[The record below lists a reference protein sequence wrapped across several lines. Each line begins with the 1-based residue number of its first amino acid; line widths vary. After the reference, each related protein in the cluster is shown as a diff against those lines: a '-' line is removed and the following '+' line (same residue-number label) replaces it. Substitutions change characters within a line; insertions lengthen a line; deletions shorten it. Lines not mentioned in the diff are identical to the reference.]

1 MSCWQ
6 SLGGLNASVDWVGEE
21 CLPEITLLDDTCNST
36 LPDSVSATPVTA
48 GSVKSRFTSRQPS
61 HLSSSTNLNTTA
73 QIPCPQN
80 KTLDVLQSNVSSPK
94 ADSFD
99 TEPSKHNGTKDV
111 SETSS
116 SNRASAE
123 ENNSEVHSP
132 ELSRH
137 NGTTEI
143 IDIDAPEQWLDVRY
157 FPDITLLDVTC
168 DSELTQNRDLSFMAV
183 TPDIKPV
190 DSLKNNMPPSELSG
204 QIVAEPGRANTNQS
218 EELSSTLT
226 GNVIHNTSSFS
237 GQSDESMVENIK
249 KTSLEATWDVSQD
262 SVLENSQPSLEP
274 SEPNM
279 VKIQTSA
286 EEVLGAHPANI
297 THDITSSSDMSV
309 HCAPSQFS
317 TSDMQC
323 NTSLNYVPSELHVE
337 PVVTS
342 NTVEANSEELF
353 TSRDAELTSKV
364 PQPSPKTAGSVN
376 STFTSLQLSQLSSP
390 TNLNTTTQIPR
401 PQNNTLDL
409 PSSNVNSPEARSEAT
424 DQDTSVSKNTTEAS
438 LIMNQNC
445 SAERAS
451 GSCDM
456 QNATLDRRSLQKSS
470 GNTVLGDAGA
480 VTFCLQNNTLNT
492 ESTKQN
498 GTITLSEKSVL
509 QNNTLNTESTK
520 QNGTITLSEKSV
532 LQNNTCDT
540 KSPKQNG
547 TITLSEKDSHQIT
560 FDKPSPL
567 NICNATSSPKE
578 NHSEVQPP
586 ELSTHNGTSD
596 STGPIANIVDTPE
609 STFEANPAVEVAS
622 RVGQRQTKDHSQSAP
637 SLTDGLSHTLGHE
650 SMDTENIKA
659 KSFSWDDTL
668 DLRADSLVTST
679 PMTNCKISNTN
690 RGEEGKT
697 IGAQKKLYGDGP
709 SKPDGQMPS
718 EIPSNIICDRK
729 TFLRQPASKSLLPPP
744 KAASQLL
751 RQKLPSALPGRFK
764 AATSSLPMTRRRTQ
778 AEALRNTAASDTPQ
792 TTGRSSF
799 YKLRAST
806 TGAKQPTSGLQV
818 SGVPTGCRAATGLRL
833 PSARSNAPAS
843 SSTNKLCGP
852 TATNSVTKQPLN
864 GGEALPNA
872 KRKKMDAAVPAITA
886 AEISTSCDGVSRA
899 KALKQP
905 GANHRALQ
913 AKPKGHGCAN
923 CVLLEQQLK
932 IQSVELR
939 SLREELLK
947 KNKPE
952 EEGS

>member
-1 MSCWQ
+1 MSSWK
-6 SLGGLNASVDWVGEE
+6 SLGGLNASMDWIGEE

-36 LPDSVSATPVTA
+36 LPNSVSATPVTA

-61 HLSSSTNLNTTA
+61 HFSSSPNLNATA

-80 KTLDVLQSNVSSPK
+80 KTLDLLQSNVSSPK

-116 SNRASAE
+116 INHAGTE
-123 ENNSEVHSP
+123 ENYSEVHSP

-137 NGTTEI
+137 SGTTEI
-143 IDIDAPEQWLDVRY
+143 DIEAPEQWLDVRY
-157 FPDITLLDVTC
+157 FPDITLLDVTR
-168 DSELTQNRDLSFMAV
+168 DSEITQDRDLSFMAV

-204 QIVAEPGRANTNQS
+204 QIVAEPGKLNTNRS
-218 EELSSTLT
+218 EELSGTLT
-226 GNVIHNTSSFS
+226 GNVLHNTSSSS
-237 GQSDESMVENIK
+237 GSDKSVGENIK
-249 KTSLEATWDVSQD
+249 QTSLDATWDISKG
-262 SVLENSQPSLEP
+262 SVLDNSQPSLEP

-286 EEVLGAHPANI
+286 QEVLGTPPANV
-297 THDITSSSDMSV
+297 THDITSSSDVSV
-309 HCAPSQFS
+309 YCAPSQFS

-323 NTSLNYVPSELHVE
+323 TTSSNDVPSELHVE

-342 NTVEANSEELF
+342 NTVEANSEEIF
-353 TSRDAELTSKV
+353 TSHDAELSSKI

-376 STFTSLQLSQLSSP
+376 STFTSLQLSQLSSS
-390 TNLNTTTQIPR
+390 TNLNTTTQILV

-409 PSSNVNSPEARSEAT
+409 PSSNVNGPEAGSEAT
-424 DQDTSVSKNTTEAS
+424 DQDTSVSKNVTETS
-438 LIMNQNC
+438 LIMNQNR

-456 QNATLDRRSLQKSS
+456 QNATFDRRSLQKSS
-470 GNTVLGDAGA
+470 GNTVLGDAGVA
-480 VTFCLQNNTLNT
+480 TFCLQNISDTK
-492 ESTKQN
+492 STKQN
-498 GTITLSEKSVL
+498 STITLSEKSVI
-509 QNNTLNTESTK
+509 QNNTFN
-520 QNGTITLSEKSV
+520 
-532 LQNNTCDT
+532 T
-540 KSPKQNG
+540 KSTKQNG
-547 TITLSEKDSHQIT
+547 TITLSEKDSHQNT
-560 FDKPSPL
+560 FDQPSPL
-567 NICNATSSPKE
+567 NVCNATSSPKE
-578 NHSEVQPP
+578 KHSEVQPP
-586 ELSTHNGTSD
+586 ELSTPNGTID
-596 STGPIANIVDTPE
+596 STDPIANIVDTPE
-609 STFEANPAVEVAS
+609 STFEANPAVEVAF
-622 RVGQRQTKDHSQSAP
+622 RVGRRETKDHSQSAL
-637 SLTDGLSHTLGHE
+637 SLTDDLSLTLGHQ

-659 KSFSWDDTL
+659 KPFNWDDPL
-668 DLRADSLVTST
+668 DLRADSLITST
-679 PMTNCKISNTN
+679 PMTDCKIANLN
-690 RGEEGKT
+690 IQREEGKT

-709 SKPDGQMPS
+709 SKPDAQMPS

-744 KAASQLL
+744 KTASQLL

-764 AATSSLPMTRRRTQ
+764 AATSTLPVTRRRTQ
-778 AEALRNTAASDTPQ
+778 PEALRNTAASDTAQ
-792 TTGRSSF
+792 VTTARSSF
-799 YKLRAST
+799 YKLCAST
-806 TGAKQPTSGLQV
+806 KGAKQPNMGLQRLQV

-843 SSTNKLCGP
+843 SNTNKLCGP
-852 TATNSVTKQPLN
+852 TAANPVTKQPLN

-905 GANHRALQ
+905 AANHGALQ

-923 CVLLEQQLK
+923 CILLEQQLK
-932 IQSVELR
+932 TQSVELR

-947 KNKPE
+947 KGRKKDNDV
-952 EEGS
+952 

>member
-1 MSCWQ
+1 MSSWK
-6 SLGGLNASVDWVGEE
+6 SLGGLNASVDWIGEE

-36 LPDSVSATPVTA
+36 LPNGMSATPVTA

-61 HLSSSTNLNTTA
+61 HFCSSPNLKATA
-73 QIPCPQN
+73 QIPCPQK
-80 KTLDVLQSNVSSPK
+80 KTLDLLQSNVSSPK

-116 SNRASAE
+116 INHAGTE
-123 ENNSEVHSP
+123 DNYSEVHSP

-137 NGTTEI
+137 NRTTEI

-157 FPDITLLDVTC
+157 FPDITLLDVTR
-168 DSELTQNRDLSFMAV
+168 DSEITQDRDLSFIAV

-190 DSLKNNMPPSELSG
+190 DSLKNNIPPSELSG
-204 QIVAEPGRANTNQS
+204 QIVAESGKVNTNRS
-218 EELSSTLT
+218 EELSSTFT

-237 GQSDESMVENIK
+237 GQSDKSVRENIK
-249 KTSLEATWDVSQD
+249 QTSLEATWDISKGN
-262 SVLENSQPSLEP
+262 VLENSQPSLEP

-286 EEVLGAHPANI
+286 EEVLGTPPANF
-297 THDITSSSDMSV
+297 THDITSSSDLSV

-323 NTSLNYVPSELHVE
+323 NTSSNDVPSELHVE

-353 TSRDAELTSKV
+353 TSHDAELTSKV

-376 STFTSLQLSQLSSP
+376 STLTSLQLSQLSSS
-390 TNLNTTTQIPR
+390 TNLNTTTQIPV

-409 PSSNVNSPEARSEAT
+409 PSSNVNGPEAGNEAT
-424 DQDTSVSKNTTEAS
+424 DQDTSVSKNITENS
-438 LIMNQNC
+438 LIMTQNR
-445 SAERAS
+445 SAEKAS

-456 QNATLDRRSLQKSS
+456 QNATFDRRSLQKSS
-470 GNTVLGDAGA
+470 GNTVLGDAGDA
-480 VTFCLQNNTLNT
+480 TFCLQNISDTK
-492 ESTKQN
+492 STKQN
-498 GTITLSEKSVL
+498 STITLSGKSVL
-509 QNNTLNTESTK
+509 QNTF
-520 QNGTITLSEKSV
+520 
-532 LQNNTCDT
+532 DT
-540 KSPKQNG
+540 KSTKQNG
-547 TITLSEKDSHQIT
+547 TITLSEKDSHQNT
-560 FDKPSPL
+560 FDQPSPL
-567 NICNATSSPKE
+567 NVCNATSSPKE

-586 ELSTHNGTSD
+586 GLSTHNGTID
-596 STGPIANIVDTPE
+596 STDPIPNIVQTPE
-609 STFEANPAVEVAS
+609 STFEANPAVEVAF
-622 RVGQRQTKDHSQSAP
+622 RVGRRETKDHSQSAL
-637 SLTDGLSHTLGHE
+637 SLTDGLSLTLGHQ
-650 SMDTENIKA
+650 SMDTESIKA
-659 KSFSWDDTL
+659 KPFNWDDPL
-668 DLRADSLVTST
+668 DLRADSLITST
-679 PMTNCKISNTN
+679 PMTDCKIANLN
-690 RGEEGKT
+690 IQREEGKA

-709 SKPDGQMPS
+709 SKPDAQMPS

-744 KAASQLL
+744 KTASQLL

-764 AATSSLPMTRRRTQ
+764 AATSTLPVTRRRTQ
-778 AEALRNTAASDTPQ
+778 AEALRNTAASDTAQ
-792 TTGRSSF
+792 VTTARSSF

-806 TGAKQPTSGLQV
+806 TGAKQPNMGLQRSQE

-833 PSARSNAPAS
+833 PSARSNASAS

-852 TATNSVTKQPLN
+852 TAANPVTKQPLN
-864 GGEALPNA
+864 GGEALPKA
-872 KRKKMDAAVPAITA
+872 KRKRMDAAVPAITA

-899 KALKQP
+899 KAPKQP
-905 GANHRALQ
+905 GANHGALQ

-932 IQSVELR
+932 TQSVELR

-947 KNKPE
+947 KGRKKDNDV
-952 EEGS
+952 

>member
-1 MSCWQ
+1 MSFWQ

-21 CLPEITLLDDTCNST
+21 SLPEITLLDDTCNS
-36 LPDSVSATPVTA
+36 SVSATPVTA

-80 KTLDVLQSNVSSPK
+80 KTLDLLQSNVSSPK

-99 TEPSKHNGTKDV
+99 TEPSKHNGTKDA

-116 SNRASAE
+116 SNRVSAE

-168 DSELTQNRDLSFMAV
+168 DSELTQDRDLSFMAV

-218 EELSSTLT
+218 EELSNTLT

-237 GQSDESMVENIK
+237 GQSDESVVENIK
-249 KTSLEATWDVSQD
+249 KTSLEGTWDVSQS

-274 SEPNM
+274 REPNM

-286 EEVLGAHPANI
+286 EEVLGTHPANV

-364 PQPSPKTAGSVN
+364 PQPSPKTAGSGN
-376 STFTSLQLSQLSSP
+376 STFTSLQLSQLSSS
-390 TNLNTTTQIPR
+390 TNLNTTTQIPG

-409 PSSNVNSPEARSEAT
+409 PSSNVNSPKAGSDAT
-424 DQDTSVSKNTTEAS
+424 YQDTSVSKNTTEAS
-438 LIMNQNC
+438 LIMNQNR
-445 SAERAS
+445 SAEGAS

-456 QNATLDRRSLQKSS
+456 QNAILDRRSLQKSS

-480 VTFCLQNNTLNT
+480 ATFCLPNNTLNT

-509 QNNTLNTESTK
+509 QNNS
-520 QNGTITLSEKSV
+520 
-532 LQNNTCDT
+532 CDT

-547 TITLSEKDSHQIT
+547 TITLSEKDSHQST

-567 NICNATSSPKE
+567 NVCNATSSPKG
-578 NHSEVQPP
+578 NRSEVQPP

-596 STGPIANIVDTPE
+596 STDPIANIVHTPE

-622 RVGQRQTKDHSQSAP
+622 RVGRREAKDHSQSAL

-778 AEALRNTAASDTPQ
+778 AEALRNTAASETPQ

-806 TGAKQPTSGLQV
+806 TGAKQPNSGLQV

-843 SSTNKLCGP
+843 NKLCGF
-852 TATNSVTKQPLN
+852 TATNPVTKQPLN